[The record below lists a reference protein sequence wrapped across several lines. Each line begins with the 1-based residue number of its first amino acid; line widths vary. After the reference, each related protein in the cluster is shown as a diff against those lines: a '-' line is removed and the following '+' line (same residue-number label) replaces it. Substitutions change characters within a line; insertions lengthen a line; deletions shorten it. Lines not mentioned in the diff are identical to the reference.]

1 MREIRGRRGTL
12 HKFLEDEKV
21 KIAFAKN
28 IEDKKHSSK
37 SAYNDGKSDNK
48 DSLKWTLK
56 QIYHEKCAFCE
67 SSLKNEVGDI
77 EHFRPKNASANQAQ
91 KCDKTY
97 SYYWL
102 AFSWDNL
109 LPCCSRCNGKKSNC
123 FDIAGERVKYND
135 EELAD
140 LHDKMA
146 VYNEKEKPKLLH
158 PEYDRFENDIKFSKY
173 GEIESDNE
181 RVNYTVKICD
191 LNRKNLK
198 TSRLLLVTDFIDKL
212 HEHLSSF
219 DNNLKDDNFDECLEY
234 FRVTIEDFIK
244 KSNIEYEY
252 SLVYKYVKEN
262 FEQFLESVD
271 IDYQDEQFAKDIILI
286 AFFEFCNE
294 RDSIDE

>member
-21 KIAFAKN
+21 KTAFAKN
-28 IEDKKHSSK
+28 VQDKKHSAG

-67 SSLKNEVGDI
+67 SYIKNNFGDI
-77 EHFRPKNASANQAQ
+77 EHFRPKNSSDKKTE
-91 KCDKTY
+91 KCDKSY

-123 FDIAGERVKYND
+123 FDIMGDRIKYDN
-135 EELAD
+135 EKLAD
-140 LHDKMA
+140 LHDKMES
-146 VYNEKEKPKLLH
+146 YKEEKPKLLH
-158 PEYDRFENDIKFSKY
+158 PEYDSFESDIRFSKY

-191 LNRKNLK
+191 LNSEKLKDSRK
-198 TSRLLLVTDFIDKL
+198 TIVTNFMDKI
-212 HEHLSSF
+212 HRHLESF
-219 DNNLKDDNFDECLEY
+219 DNNLTDDNFDMCLEY
-234 FRVTIEDFIK
+234 FKVTIEDFVK
-244 KSNIEYEY
+244 ESNIEYEY
-252 SLVYKYVKEN
+252 SLIRKYIKDD
-262 FEQFLESVD
+262 FETFLETINIDVD
-271 IDYQDEQFAKDIILI
+271 DKEYAKEILLV

-294 RDSIDE
+294 

>member
-12 HKFLEDEKV
+12 HTFLESDNV
-21 KIAFAKN
+21 KEAFAQN
-28 IEDKKHSSK
+28 IKDEKHSSK

-67 SSLKNEVGDI
+67 SYIKNEVGDI
-77 EHFRPKNASANQAQ
+77 EHFRPKNANANQAT

-123 FDIAGERVKYND
+123 FDIEGNRAKYD
-135 EELAD
+135 GAELAD
-140 LHDKMA
+140 LHNKLEA
-146 VYNEKEKPKLLH
+146 YSIEEKPKLLH
-158 PEYDRFENDIKFSKY
+158 PEYDSFEDDIRFTKY
-173 GEIESDNE
+173 GEIESNND
-181 RVNYTVKICD
+181 RVKYTVKICD
-191 LNRKNLK
+191 LNRENLK
-198 TSRLLLVTDFIDKL
+198 NSRILLVTNFTEKL
-212 HEHLSSF
+212 HEHLNSF
-219 DNNLKDDNFDECLEY
+219 DNNLNNDNFDECLEY

-252 SLVYKYVKEN
+252 SLVYKYIRDD
-262 FEQFLESVD
+262 FEKFLEIID
-271 IDYQDEQFAKDIILI
+271 IDFKDEAFAKDIILT
-286 AFFEFCNE
+286 AFFEFSTE
-294 RDSIDE
+294 RDINNE